1 MPPSSPARSPSSLE
15 AALAPGVV
23 LIPSDPGPGLAL
35 PHLLALAAL
44 GSQLILVVDDTV
56 VNVALPHIQRD
67 LGFVGADLAWV
78 VDMYMLVFGGFMLA
92 SGRIVDLVG
101 RRRVV
106 LIGLTGFAVS
116 SLLAGVADRPG
127 LLVAARGVQG
137 LFAAVL
143 GTAAL
148 ALLLVT
154 FTAPAARARILAAW
168 AGITGVSGVVGVT
181 LGGIIT
187 DTLGWRWAFLIN
199 LPVGL
204 VLVLFLLASG
214 PARRE
219 QLDRRP
225 LDVLGALSVT
235 AGLVV
240 LVWSVIRTT
249 HGSWGDPQ
257 TLIGLVAA
265 AVLLVAFVL
274 RESRIEAPLL
284 ELSAFRNRT
293 FSVAMAGIGLAS
305 AALFAMFFFGT
316 QYMQTVQGWSP
327 LRTGLSW
334 TAFGGSLAVTSGLA
348 MRLMPQ
354 LGGRSL
360 VVVGA
365 LLAAGGQWLWT
376 RTTVGGSY
384 AWQELPAL
392 LATGIGMGLAMIPLL
407 VAALGATQHRSAGT
421 HSGLAG
427 TLQQVGGAL
436 GVAVLSSVAVRH
448 GTDELL
454 RTGNQAVAIVAG
466 FHHAFLLSAGLLIL
480 VAGLGLLLPPLRQEV
495 DTQAL
500 AAG

>member
-1 MPPSSPARSPSSLE
+1 MPHPST
-15 AALAPGVV
+15 VV
-23 LIPSDPGPGLAL
+23 RGPGSVRSG
-35 PHLLALAAL
+35 LLAFAAL
-44 GSQLILVVDDTV
+44 GSQFMLVVDDTV
-56 VNVALPHIQRD
+56 VNVALPHIQRE
-67 LGFVGADLAWV
+67 LGFAGADLAWV

-92 SGRIVDLVG
+92 SGRVVDLVG

-106 LIGLTGFAVS
+106 FIGLVGFAVS

-127 LLVAARGVQG
+127 LLVMARGVQG

-148 ALLLVT
+148 ALMLVT

-199 LPVGL
+199 VPVGV
-204 VLVLFLLASG
+204 VLVVCLLASG
-214 PARRE
+214 PGPRE
-219 QLDRRP
+219 HLDRRP

-257 TLIGLVAA
+257 TVGGLAA
-265 AVLLVAFVL
+265 AALLLIAFVV

-284 ELSAFRNRT
+284 DLTAFRNRT
-293 FSVAMAGIGLAS
+293 FSVAMGGIGLAS

-316 QYMQTVQGWSP
+316 QYMQIVQGWSP

-348 MRLMPQ
+348 IRLMPRV
-354 LGGRSL
+354 GGRTL
-360 VVVGA
+360 VVVGS
-365 LLAAGGQWLWT
+365 LLAAGGQGLWT

-384 AWQELPAL
+384 AAQELPAL
-392 LATGIGMGLAMIPLL
+392 LATGVGMGLAMIPLMM
-407 VAALGATQHRSAGT
+407 AALGATPHRSAGT

-436 GVAVLSSVAVRH
+436 GVAVLSTIAVQH
-448 GTDELL
+448 ATSEMI
-454 RTGNQAVAIVAG
+454 RTGDQAAAILAG
-466 FHHAFLLSAGLLIL
+466 FHRAFFLSAALLVL
-480 VAGLGLLLPPLRQEV
+480 LAALALLLPPLRQEV